1 MTYDLSELVSPTLKH
16 KEQVT
21 TLTKLAL
28 NDAQV
33 MSQVMDILKTG
44 KDVDRGTAAE
54 VLKFVSQEAPA
65 MLEIYIDDIVELI
78 DYRAPR
84 VRWGCPEA
92 IGHLSKKYPDRM
104 EKAIPKLLKNLED
117 NSTVVRW
124 CAAFALTEIAKS
136 NPGQKAQFL
145 ELLPRLIE
153 SEKNNGV
160 RNLYV
165 KANKSIT
172 K

>member
-1 MTYDLSELVSPTLKH
+1 MTLDFSKLVSPNLKH
-16 KEQVT
+16 KEQVVA
-21 TLTKLAL
+21 LTELACTDYQIL
-28 NDAQV
+28 AVV
-33 MSQVMDILKTG
+33 MEILMTG

-54 VLKFVSQEAPA
+54 VLKFVSQKSPA
-65 MLEIYIDDIVELI
+65 MLEQYIDDIIDLI

-92 IGHLSKKYPDRM
+92 IGHLSAIYPNRT

-117 NSTVVRW
+117 DSTVVRW

-136 NPGQKAQFL
+136 NHDQKSQFL

-160 RNLYV
+160 RKLYA
-165 KANKSIT
+165 KALKKLSV
-172 K
+172 